1 MGIQKSEIEKY
12 LIIEENAIKTKKECV
27 VELDTE
33 ELQVRDE
40 GSHYLSPGFFTI
52 KFIDGFE
59 FLLPFTFKVNV
70 HKSNDIDDETK
81 IIKIKYNENAT
92 IISAEFIDKEV
103 DLRQAAAIL
112 ELRLPYINKYIYN
125 LVLNSWEYFNRMGS
139 FNILHIEMLLSQLF
153 LDPKENI
160 PIRLTSGD
168 YSKAKAS
175 GLSKNTIERGSLQSI
190 VFGNIKQ
197 TMMNAVLN
205 EKDMPL
211 TPVEKIIMNVP
222 MREKRE
228 KVEFR

>member
-81 IIKIKYNENAT
+81 IIKIKYNEKDYSYDRSPYSRSDNGC
-92 IISAEFIDKEV
+92 SAEGRDEC
-103 DLRQAAAIL
+103 
-112 ELRLPYINKYIYN
+112 
-125 LVLNSWEYFNRMGS
+125 NRYTSS
-139 FNILHIEMLLSQLF
+139 FRRKH
-153 LDPKENI
+153 
-160 PIRLTSGD
+160 
-168 YSKAKAS
+168 
-175 GLSKNTIERGSLQSI
+175 
-190 VFGNIKQ
+190 
-197 TMMNAVLN
+197 
-205 EKDMPL
+205 
-211 TPVEKIIMNVP
+211 
-222 MREKRE
+222 
-228 KVEFR
+228 